1 MREFKAVVNVL
12 LFLAL
17 IGLNLWLFSTETGY
31 SIKKVSEELAQ
42 TRPPEAAKLKFNL
55 YLFNG
60 TAIPQKEEL
69 EIERNFSRMDEL
81 VYFWQELKKRQNKLF
96 EILPSESELRNVFEL
111 EDKVVLNFEG
121 VNPDDLSLME
131 SCLFQKQ
138 VLDNF
143 SFLARGR
150 KLQILFKHGLLTT
163 QSRFIFNEI

>member
-42 TRPPEAAKLKFNL
+42 TRPPEAAKLKFDLSL
-55 YLFNG
+55 YNG
-60 TAIPQKEEL
+60 TQLPQKEGF
-69 EIERNFSRMDEL
+69 EIERNYSRMDEL
-81 VYFWQELKKRQNKLF
+81 IYFWQELKKQQNKLF
-96 EILPSESELRNVFEL
+96 EILPVDSELRNVFEL

-121 VNPDDLSLME
+121 VDPDSLSLIE
-131 SCLFQKQ
+131 SYLFQKQ

-150 KLQILFKHGLLTT
+150 KLQIVFKHGLLTT
-163 QSRFIFNEI
+163 PSRFLFNEI